1 MSGEFEVEDYQ
12 SRQVTLLQREFAA
25 RRRRQAISAVPVG
38 LLGLALALGGGDSLG
53 LGPQSLTVVVGVVV
67 LGFFAFSLGNW
78 RCPACS
84 AYLGQRVNPAKCR
97 ACGATLR
104 D

>member
-1 MSGEFEVEDYQ
+1 MSVELGDQDYQ
-12 SRQVTLLQREFAA
+12 SRQVTVLKREFAA
-25 RRRRQAISAVPVG
+25 RRRRQAISVVPLG
-38 LLGLALALGGGDSLG
+38 LLGLALVLGGGDVFG
-53 LGPQSLTVVVGVVV
+53 LGEQSLMVVVGVVV

-84 AYLGQRVNPAKCR
+84 AYLGQRLNPMSCR